1 MFATLPPLDIAIVCI
16 YAVSIFALAQWVSR
30 EKGTHQKDA
39 QDYFLAS
46 RALPWWAI
54 GTSLIAANIS
64 AEQIIGM
71 SGSGYVI
78 GLGVA
83 SYEWMSALTLIIV
96 GKYFLPIFLKNG
108 IYTMPEFL
116 ERRYGPTVRTVMA
129 IFWIGVYVFVNLT
142 AILWLGATAVHTVT
156 GIDLHVALVSLG
168 IFAGAYALYGG
179 LKAVALTDIVQV
191 SLLVLGGLVIS
202 YIALEKIS
210 GGAGIVAG
218 FHELTMRF
226 PEKFKMILPPSNPN
240 YKDLPGLSVLL
251 GGMWVMNIS
260 YWGFNQYII
269 QRALAARSIRAAQQ
283 GIVLAAFLKLLMP
296 VIIVLPGIAAVAL
309 APNLA
314 RPDEAYP
321 HLMAMLPS
329 GLLGLVFAALLAAIV
344 ASMGSKI
351 NSIATIFTM
360 DVYRPLRPQTSQRQL
375 VLIGRISAVVALSV
389 AILMAQPL
397 LGSFDQAF
405 QYIQEFTGFFTPGI
419 CVIFLLGM
427 FWERCTATGALTAA
441 IASAVLSLVLKMAWP
456 ALPFMDRVGLVF
468 VICLGLAVVLS
479 LLQTRRDPAL
489 KVQLKQID
497 YSTSAGFNIAAL
509 GITAILVGIYWTWW

>member
-1 MFATLPPLDIAIVCI
+1 MSLPALDVAIIAV

-30 EKGTHQKDA
+30 EKGSHRKDA
-39 QDYFLAS
+39 QDYFLAG

-78 GLGVA
+78 GLGIA
-83 SYEWMSALTLIIV
+83 SYEWMAALTLIIV
-96 GKYFLPIFLKNG
+96 GKYFLPIFLKNS

-116 ERRYGPTVRTVMA
+116 ERRYSPAVRTVMA

-156 GIDLHVALVSLG
+156 GINVETALIALG
-168 IFAGAYALYGG
+168 VFAGAYALYGG

-191 SLLVLGGLVIS
+191 ALLVIGGLVIS
-202 YIALEKIS
+202 YIALNRIS
-210 GGAGIVAG
+210 GGAGVIAG
-218 FHELTMRF
+218 FHQLTLRF
-226 PEKFKMILPPSNPN
+226 PEKFVMILPSSSPS
-240 YKDLPGLSVLL
+240 YKDLPGVSVLL
-251 GGMWVMNIS
+251 GGLWVMNIS

-269 QRALAARSIRAAQQ
+269 QRALAAKNIREAQK

-296 VIIVLPGIAAVAL
+296 VIIVLPGIAAAAL

-360 DVYRPLRPQTSQRQL
+360 DVYKPLRPQTSQQRL
-375 VLIGRISAVVALSV
+375 VLIGRITAVTALII
-389 AILMAQPL
+389 AILMAKPL

-427 FWERCTATGALTAA
+427 FWERCTVTGALVAA
-441 IASAVLSLVLKMAWP
+441 IASAVLSLALKMAWP

-468 VICLGLAVVLS
+468 LACFAIAVVLS
-479 LLQTRRDPAL
+479 LMQTRRDPAL
-489 KVQLKQID
+489 RVELKGID
-497 YSTSAGFNIAAL
+497 YSTSTGFNVAAL
-509 GITAILVGIYWTWW
+509 IITAILIGLYATWW

>member
-1 MFATLPPLDIAIVCI
+1 VTLSPIDIAVIGI
-16 YAVSIFALAQWVSR
+16 YAVSIFVLAQWVSR
-30 EKGTHQKDA
+30 EKGAHKKDA

-78 GLGVA
+78 GLGIA
-83 SYEWMSALTLIIV
+83 SYEWMAALTLIIV

-116 ERRYGPTVRTVMA
+116 ERRFSSKVRTVMA
-129 IFWIGVYVFVNLT
+129 IFWLGVYVFVNLT
-142 AILWLGATAVHTVT
+142 AILWLGATAVHTVS
-156 GIDLHVALVSLG
+156 GINVQIALIALG
-168 IFAGAYALYGG
+168 VFAAAYALYGG
-179 LKAVALTDIVQV
+179 LKAVARTDIVQV
-191 SLLVLGGLVIS
+191 SLLVLGGLIIC
-202 YIALEKIS
+202 YIALNKIS
-210 GGAGIVAG
+210 GNAGMVAG
-218 FHELTMRF
+218 FHELTVRF

-240 YKDLPGLSVLL
+240 YKNLPGLSVLL
-251 GGMWVMNIS
+251 GGMWVMNVS

-269 QRALAARSIRAAQQ
+269 QRALGAKDIREAQK

-296 VIIVLPGIAAVAL
+296 VIIVLPGIAAAAL

-321 HLMAMLPS
+321 HLMAMLPT
-329 GLLGLVFAALLAAIV
+329 GILGLVFAALIAAIV

-360 DVYRPLRPQTSQRQL
+360 DVYRPLRPQTSQQRL
-375 VLIGRISAVVALSV
+375 VLIGRITAVVALIV
-389 AILMAQPL
+389 AILSAKPL

-427 FWERCTATGALTAA
+427 FWERCTATGALVAA
-441 IASAVLSLVLKMAWP
+441 IASAVLSFALKFLWP
-456 ALPFMDRVGLVF
+456 SLPFMDRVGLVF
-468 VICLGLAVVLS
+468 LACFGVAVVLS

-489 KVQLKQID
+489 RVELKQID
-497 YSTSAGFNIAAL
+497 YSTSAGFNLSAL
-509 GITAILVGIYWTWW
+509 VISAILIALYATWW

>member
-1 MFATLPPLDIAIVCI
+1 MTLANIDIAIICL
-16 YAVSIFALAQWVSR
+16 YAVSIFVLAQWVSR
-30 EKGTHQKDA
+30 EKGTHKKNA

-46 RALPWWAI
+46 RTLPWWAI

-78 GLGVA
+78 GLGIA
-83 SYEWMSALTLIIV
+83 SYEWMAALTLIIV

-116 ERRYGPTVRTVMA
+116 ERRFNTKVRTVMA
-129 IFWIGVYVFVNLT
+129 IFWLGVYVFVNLT

-156 GIDLHVALVSLG
+156 GIEVQTALIALG

-191 SLLVLGGLVIS
+191 SLLVLGGLIIS
-202 YIALEKIS
+202 YIALNRIS
-210 GGAGIVAG
+210 GGTGIIAG
-218 FHELTMRF
+218 FHELTVRF
-226 PEKFKMILPPSNPN
+226 PEKFKMILPASNPH

-251 GGMWVMNIS
+251 GGMWVMNVS

-269 QRALAARSIRAAQQ
+269 QRALGAKDIREAQK

-296 VIIVLPGIAAVAL
+296 VIIVLPGIAAAAL
-309 APNLA
+309 VPNLA

-321 HLMAMLPS
+321 HLMAMLPT
-329 GLLGLVFAALLAAIV
+329 GILGLVFAALIAAIV

-360 DVYRPLRPQTSQRQL
+360 DVYRPLRPQASEQQL
-375 VLIGRISAVVALSV
+375 VLVGRITAAVALIV
-389 AILMAQPL
+389 AGLAARPL

-427 FWERCTATGALTAA
+427 FWERCTAAAALVAA
-441 IASAVLSLVLKMAWP
+441 VGSALLSFTLKIFWP
-456 ALPFMDRVGLVF
+456 SLPFMDRVGVVF
-468 VICLGLAVVLS
+468 LACLGVAIVLS
-479 LLQTRRDPAL
+479 LLQARRVAAL
-489 KVQLKQID
+489 RVDLQNID
-497 YSTSAGFNIAAL
+497 YSTSTGFNVAAA
-509 GITAILVGIYWTWW
+509 TVSAILIALYAIWW